1 MATEPSDGPSIVSQ
15 AATNIGIKK
24 GSLVGLAEELTILI
38 VVDFHPVWWR
48 HVLLLVAAA
57 RLCRRDLA
65 QLGLRLLDVE
75 FAFPLST
82 ASAESELRCFVRPG
96 VW

>member
-1 MATEPSDGPSIVSQ
+1 MRA
-15 AATNIGIKK
+15 
-24 GSLVGLAEELTILI
+24 SLSLAEKLTILI
-38 VVDFHPVWWR
+38 VVDFHPVRWR

-65 QLGLRLLDVE
+65 QLGLSFLHVKL
-75 FAFPLST
+75 AFPLSA
-82 ASAESELRCFVRPG
+82 ASAERELRCFVRPG

>member
-15 AATNIGIKK
+15 AATNIGIKWA
-24 GSLVGLAEELTILI
+24 LVGLAELTILV
-38 VVDFHPVWWR
+38 VVDFHPVGRR

-65 QLGLRLLDVE
+65 QLGLSFLHVKL
-75 FAFPLST
+75 AFPLSA
-82 ASAESELRCFVRPG
+82 ASAERELRCFVRPG

>member
-1 MATEPSDGPSIVSQ
+1 MATDPSDGPSIVSQ
-15 AATNIGIKK
+15 AATNIGIKWV
-24 GSLVGLAEELTILI
+24 LVGLAELTILV
-38 VVDFHPVWWR
+38 VVDFHPVGRR

-65 QLGLRLLDVE
+65 QLGLSFLHVE
-75 FAFPLST
+75 LAFPLST
-82 ASAESELRCFVRPG
+82 ASAERELRCFVRPG

>member
-1 MATEPSDGPSIVSQ
+1 MATDPSDGPSIVSQ
-15 AATNIGIKK
+15 AATNIGIKWA
-24 GSLVGLAEELTILI
+24 LVDLAEELTILI
-38 VVDFHPVWWR
+38 VVDFHPVGRR

-65 QLGLRLLDVE
+65 QLGLSFLHVE
-75 FAFPLST
+75 LAFPLS
-82 ASAESELRCFVRPG
+82 ASSTKGELRCFVRPG

>member
-1 MATEPSDGPSIVSQ
+1 MATDPSDGPSIVSQ
-15 AATNIGIKK
+15 AAKDIDIK
-24 GSLVGLAEELTILI
+24 GESVGLTEELTILI
-38 VVDFHPVWWR
+38 VVDFHPVGRR

-65 QLGLRLLDVE
+65 QLGLSFLHVE
-75 FAFPLST
+75 LAFPLST
-82 ASAESELRCFVRPG
+82 ASAERELRCFVRPG

>member
-1 MATEPSDGPSIVSQ
+1 MATDPSDGPSIVSQ
-15 AATNIGIKK
+15 AARNIGMKWA
-24 GSLVGLAEELTILI
+24 LVDLAELTILI

-82 ASAESELRCFVRPG
+82 ASAERELRCFVRPR

>member
-1 MATEPSDGPSIVSQ
+1 MATDPSDGPSIVSQ
-15 AATNIGIKK
+15 AATDIGINE
-24 GSLVGLAEELTILI
+24 SLVGLEEELTILI
-38 VVDFHPVWWR
+38 VVNFHPVRWR

-65 QLGLRLLDVE
+65 QLGLSFLHVE
-75 FAFPLST
+75 LAFPLST
-82 ASAESELRCFVRPG
+82 ASAERELRCFVRPG

>member
-1 MATEPSDGPSIVSQ
+1 MATDPSDGPSIVSQ
-15 AATNIGIKK
+15 AATDIGINE
-24 GSLVGLAEELTILI
+24 SLVGLEEELTILI
-38 VVDFHPVWWR
+38 VVNFHPVGWR

-65 QLGLRLLDVE
+65 QLGLSFLHVE
-75 FAFPLST
+75 LAFPLSA
-82 ASAESELRCFVRPG
+82 ASTKGELRCFVGPG

>member
-1 MATEPSDGPSIVSQ
+1 MATDPSDGPSIVSQ
-15 AATNIGIKK
+15 AAKDIDIK
-24 GSLVGLAEELTILI
+24 GESVGLTEELTILI
-38 VVDFHPVWWR
+38 VVDFHPVGWR

-65 QLGLRLLDVE
+65 QLGLSFLHVE
-75 FAFPLST
+75 LAFPLSA
-82 ASAESELRCFVRPG
+82 ASAKGELRCFVRPG

>member
-1 MATEPSDGPSIVSQ
+1 MATDPSDGPSIVSQ
-15 AATNIGIKK
+15 AATNIGIKWA
-24 GSLVGLAEELTILI
+24 LVGLAELTILV
-38 VVDFHPVWWR
+38 VVDFHPVGRR

-65 QLGLRLLDVE
+65 QLGLSFLHVKL
-75 FAFPLST
+75 AFPLSA
-82 ASAESELRCFVRPG
+82 ASAERELRCFVRPG